1 MSRPLY
7 ASDGYPQCKERR
19 LRRIQKQASPVLWQ
33 AFQMKRPPVGA
44 IISYDDFLNGK
55 NVEIITWDQLSEK
68 IAEGI
73 V

>member
-1 MSRPLY
+1 VQREAPAPDPKTGLSPAM
-7 ASDGYPQCKERR
+7 ASFPNEAPSGWD
-19 LRRIQKQASPVLWQ
+19 
-33 AFQMKRPPVGA
+33 A